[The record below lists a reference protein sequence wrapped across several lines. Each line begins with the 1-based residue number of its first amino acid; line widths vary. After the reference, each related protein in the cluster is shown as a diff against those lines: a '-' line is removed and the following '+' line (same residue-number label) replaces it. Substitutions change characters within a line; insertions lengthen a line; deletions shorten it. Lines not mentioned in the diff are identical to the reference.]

1 MNFDVA
7 DDCRGAFQRAGGIF
21 LSPETACIHPASQR
35 GCGWFDGQSIQTDLP
50 GKDFKEFKSDRRRT
64 WLSVKT

>member
-21 LSPETACIHPASQR
+21 LSPETAFIHPASQR
-35 GCGWFDGQSIQTDLP
+35 GCGWFDGQSIQTDLCP
-50 GKDFKEFKSDRRRT
+50 
-64 WLSVKT
+64 VKILKNSNQTGEEHGSA